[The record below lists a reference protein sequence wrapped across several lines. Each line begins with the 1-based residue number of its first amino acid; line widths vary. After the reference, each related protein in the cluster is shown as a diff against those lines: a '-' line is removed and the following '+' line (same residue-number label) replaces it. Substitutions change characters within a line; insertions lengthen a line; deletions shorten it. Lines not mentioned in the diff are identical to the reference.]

1 MTTPEERYRALHE
14 TIKFLKELT
23 ADPEATK
30 NIKNAAIW
38 LLRHYPSK
46 SELDTLALAFPRLL
60 SNGGDMDSLYKMIL
74 EKDIKNE

>member
-46 SELDTLALAFPRLL
+46 SELDALALACPRLL
-60 SNGGDMDSLYKMIL
+60 STGDMDQLYKMIL